1 VPFLLIRRRGAAA
14 VLGCAGYV
22 LIGWTGL
29 LVPSLIRSV
38 EDGFRVGDTD
48 IGIYYFIYAVA
59 YAAGSLLGGL
69 ITERLG
75 RRLVLS
81 LALVF
86 MAAGYTAL
94 ALVATWPLFL
104 LAAIPAGLG
113 GGAIDG
119 GVNGLILDL
128 YPDNRGR
135 ALSAVHLFFGVGAL
149 SSPFIVGLL
158 VDAGVAWQPIFLA
171 SSVAMLP
178 IAAAYLVTDMPS
190 GHHRPAENA
199 ARVRVGLALP
209 LIALGVAIAAY
220 VAAEIGVSSWLVRY
234 LAEAPVR
241 TATLALSLFW
251 IGLTLGRLLSALYSN
266 RFDHVQLAIAAS
278 VVSGLSV
285 FGAVFAPDL
294 TIAVAL
300 FALAGF
306 AFGPIYPMIMAVAGE
321 RFPARTAAVAGLLS
335 SAAVVGGLI
344 YPPVMGFMSD
354 TVGLAVAMLGTGL
367 LALACAAALWIV
379 RRVRVP

>member
-1 VPFLLIRRRGAAA
+1 MPFLLVRRRGAAA

-29 LVPSLIRSV
+29 LVPSLIRSI
-38 EDGFRVGDTD
+38 EGGFHVGDAD
-48 IGIYYFIYAVA
+48 IGLYYFMYAVF
-59 YAAGSLLGGL
+59 YATGSLLGGL
-69 ITERLG
+69 VTERLG
-75 RRLVLS
+75 RRVVLS
-81 LALVF
+81 LALVL

-94 ALVATWPLFL
+94 ALVPAWPLFL
-104 LAAIPAGLG
+104 VAAIPAGLG
-113 GGAIDG
+113 GGEIDG

-128 YPDNRGR
+128 YPQNRGR

-158 VDAGVAWQPIFLA
+158 VDAGVAWQPIFLVSA
-171 SSVAMLP
+171 VAMLP

-190 GHHRPAENA
+190 GHHQPAENA

-209 LIALGVAIAAY
+209 LVALGVAIAAY

-251 IGLTLGRLLSALYSN
+251 IGLTVGRLLSALFSN
-266 RFDHVQLAIAAS
+266 RFDHLRLAITAS
-278 VVSGLSV
+278 VVSGAAV
-285 FGAVFAPDL
+285 FGAVFAPGL
-294 TIAVAL
+294 TLAVGL

-306 AFGPIYPMIMAVAGE
+306 AFGPIYPLIMAVAGQ
-321 RFPARTAAVAGLLS
+321 RFPGRTAAVAGLLS
-335 SAAVVGGLI
+335 SAAVVGGLV
-344 YPPVMGFMSD
+344 YPPVMGFLSD
-354 TVGLAVAMLGTGL
+354 SVGLAVAMLGTGL
-367 LALACAAALWIV
+367 LALACAAALWVV
-379 RRVRVP
+379 RAEA